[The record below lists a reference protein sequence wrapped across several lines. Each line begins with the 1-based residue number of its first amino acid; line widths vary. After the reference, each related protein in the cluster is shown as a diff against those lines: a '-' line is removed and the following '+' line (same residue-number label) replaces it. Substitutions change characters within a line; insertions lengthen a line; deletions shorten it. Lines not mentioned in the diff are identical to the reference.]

1 MSFLRNL
8 SLRKKLIGINS
19 VMIGIV
25 MLVLGGGLA
34 IAEYYLSR
42 EAMLSDLQVQARVL
56 AENSNAALAFG
67 DAEAAGEILAALKVA
82 PHVRYAALVASD
94 GMVLASYR
102 RDPQDAFS
110 PPPVPANRIHRI
122 TGDGIDVFEDVTAS
136 GRRLGVLHLSADLSL
151 LNERLAVYLAA
162 LVLIAALALTVATGM
177 ARQLQASIT
186 GPLLNLTRVTRQV
199 SKDKDFSVRVPVES
213 RDEIGELAAGFNA
226 MLAQIQT
233 RESDLAREL
242 QERRRAEERLHLLAH
257 YDTVTK
263 LTNRHYFNERL
274 RLAVERAARFDE
286 PMAAALLDL
295 DNFKIVNDTLGH
307 PVGDGVLQEV
317 AKRLTG
323 VLRTGDTVSRIGGDE
338 FALILENVKHAAA
351 AAAVVRKCVQ
361 VLTEP
366 MNIQGHEL
374 FISASAGFSL
384 CPNDATEIQQLLQ
397 NADTAMYHAKARGKN
412 TFQAYTAELKG
423 EVVRRHTI
431 ETTLRRALERDEM
444 SLLFQPQVD
453 LSNRAIVG
461 AEALVRWEHPEMGT
475 LMPIDFIPIAEE
487 SGLIVLIGHWAL
499 RKACAQAKAW
509 SMAGYRIRTAV
520 NLSPRQF
527 RTDDLVESTLSIL
540 AESGLDPDLLEL
552 ELTEGAL
559 MDASENTLAKLRL
572 LREAGVHLSIDDFGT
587 GYSSLSYLKHLP
599 ITAIKIDQAFIRGL
613 PDKAQ
618 ESAIVRA
625 IIAMARSMDLVVTAE
640 GVEDQEQA
648 RFLVRYGC
656 TLAQGH
662 LFGRPTDGAMFAA
675 LLESRDPFPFLKP
688 IIAKDRL
695 RGLTDTTPSGSYF
708 VP

>member
-1 MSFLRNL
+1 MRPLRNL
-8 SLRKKLIGINS
+8 TLRSKLIAING
-19 VMIGIV
+19 VTIGIV
-25 MLVLGGGLA
+25 MLMLGGGLA
-34 IAEYYLSR
+34 AAEYYLSR

-67 DAEAAGEILAALKVA
+67 DDQAGKEILSALRVA
-82 PHVRYAALVASD
+82 PHVRYAALVTSD
-94 GMVLASYR
+94 NKILASYR
-102 RDPQDAFS
+102 RDPGEAFS
-110 PPPVPANRIHRI
+110 PPSIPVNRVHLLSA
-122 TGDGIDVFEDVTAS
+122 GGIDVFEDVIAS

-151 LNERLAVYLAA
+151 LNERLAGYLVA
-162 LVLIAALALTVATGM
+162 LLLIAALALTVAIGM
-177 ARQLQASIT
+177 VRRLQASIT
-186 GPLLNLTRVTRQV
+186 GPLVNLARVTREL
-199 SKDKDFSVRVPVES
+199 SKDKDFSVRVPVAS
-213 RDEIGELAAGFNA
+213 KDEIGELAAGFND
-226 MLAQIQT
+226 MLAQIQS

-257 YDTVTK
+257 YDTVTR

-286 PMAAALLDL
+286 PMAAVFLDL

-338 FALILENVKHAAA
+338 FALILENVKHAAS

-374 FISASAGFSL
+374 FVSASAGFSL
-384 CPNDATEIQQLLQ
+384 CPNDATDIQQLLQ

-412 TFQAYTAELKG
+412 TFQAYSAELKG

-431 ETTLRRALERDEM
+431 ETTLRRALERNEL
-444 SLLFQPQVD
+444 SLVFQPQVD
-453 LSNRAIVG
+453 LSTRTIVG
-461 AEALVRWEHPEMGT
+461 AEALLRWENPEMGT

-499 RKACAQAKAW
+499 RMACAQAKAW
-509 SMAGYRIRTAV
+509 SMAGYRIRVAV

-527 RTDDLVESTLSIL
+527 RTDDLVERTLSIL
-540 AESGLDPDLLEL
+540 ADSGLEPDLLEL

-559 MDASENTLAKLRL
+559 MDASEDTLFKVRK

-599 ITAIKIDQAFIRGL
+599 ITAIKIDQAFVRGL
-613 PDKAQ
+613 PEKPQ

-625 IIAMARSMDLVVTAE
+625 IIAMARSMGLTVTAE
-640 GVEDQEQA
+640 GVENQEQT

-662 LFGRPTDGAMFAA
+662 LFGRPSDGTIFTA
-675 LLESRDPFPFLKP
+675 LLESPDPFAFLRP
-688 IIAKDRL
+688 IIERDRL